1 MSNEKMDVVI
11 VVIVLS
17 ALSALAAD
25 SRPNYSQLLI
35 AHWQRYALTSIKART
50 LI

>member
-1 MSNEKMDVVI
+1 MSNEKID

-17 ALSALAAD
+17 ALAALAAD

-35 AHWQRYALTSIKART
+35 TH
-50 LI
+50 

>member
-1 MSNEKMDVVI
+1 MGNETID

-25 SRPNYSQLLI
+25 SRPNYSQLPI
-35 AHWQRYALTSIKART
+35 ALC
-50 LI
+50 

>member
-1 MSNEKMDVVI
+1 MGNEKID

-35 AHWQRYALTSIKART
+35 AHCEL
-50 LI
+50 LIGSATR